1 MQTRI
6 LWTINNQQKKLRK
19 IFKIYIYN
27 KAFNISY
34 ICIYKTNKL
43 FSIIHYISPA
53 LYEGTVWMN
62 SCLFICW
69 RRKGPHVLASVVPCL
84 VADSLNIAFVT
95 SATDN
100 STTEPTFAVNKA
112 NSLMKISV
120 AGFFFWKK
128 PFV

>member
-1 MQTRI
+1 MREQYEWI
-6 LWTINNQQKKLRK
+6 AVCL
-19 IFKIYIYN
+19 YADEG
-27 KAFNISY
+27 KA
-34 ICIYKTNKL
+34 
-43 FSIIHYISPA
+43 H
-53 LYEGTVWMN
+53 
-62 SCLFICW
+62 
-69 RRKGPHVLASVVPCL
+69 CL
-84 VADSLNIAFVT
+84 VADSLNIVFVT